1 MRTTAHVHPVIAG
14 PIDGQFLALRQFRRP
29 LCLKT
34 FARILPT
41 RNQGVTRHDFAAQR
55 LVGADDRAH
64 VFFNRG
70 QIIHCERPACGR
82 CHDVIIKT
90 VIGRWAKSDLRAGKQ
105 RLHRLCQYMRK
116 IMAGELQRIR
126 LVAAG
131 HQRQLG
137 IGLNRAHDVAQF
149 AIHPRRN
156 RRLG

>member
-1 MRTTAHVHPVIAG
+1 MRTTTHVHPVIAG
-14 PIDGQFLALRQFRRP
+14 PIDGQFLALRQFSRP
-29 LCLKT
+29 LCLEALT
-34 FARILPT
+34 GILPC
-41 RNQGVTRHDFAAQR
+41 RNQGITRHDFTAQR

-64 VFFNRG
+64 VFFYRG

-105 RLHRLCQYMRK
+105 RLHRLCQYMRE
-116 IMAGELQRIR
+116 IVPGELQRVR

-137 IGLNRAHDVAQF
+137 IGLNRAHDIAQF
-149 AIHPRRN
+149 AIDARRN
-156 RRLG
+156 RCLG